1 MSAPLKPTERIIWR
15 DICRDYQG
23 SYHSSPLSLLFH
35 QDGKNFKD
43 TNGEFGE
50 TFHSTT
56 KTFEKLKV
64 YVRNR
69 NLSSDNALKTAH
81 KSHSIFLALKMGSP
95 SRSLEIRSP
104 RSSPILTT
112 TVTRKNCCLI
122 LSTLCRLQ
130 FWHFCKSGSTV
141 PGYKKNTSSIVHL
154 IQNLPNKKWLE
165 LKLAK
170 VRNLEPGW
178 FGSAR
183 RQSQNPNLAWE
194 VKYFSFTKHMT
205 ENWKHLK
212 KTSSQN
218 QNIFFRKQKN
228 GRRYNV
234 WDGSIPLLFYWLV

>member
-43 TNGEFGE
+43 TNGEFSE

-81 KSHSIFLALKMGSP
+81 KSHSNFLALKMGSP

-104 RSSPILTT
+104 RFSPISTT
-112 TVTRKNCCLI
+112 TVTVKTVVLFCQ
-122 LSTLCRLQ
+122 LSV
-130 FWHFCKSGSTV
+130 GSDFD
-141 PGYKKNTSSIVHL
+141 IF
-154 IQNLPNKKWLE
+154 
-165 LKLAK
+165 A
-170 VRNLEPGW
+170 NLEVLCQVIKKHVINCT
-178 FGSAR
+178 F
-183 RQSQNPNLAWE
+183 N
-194 VKYFSFTKHMT
+194 TK
-205 ENWKHLK
+205 
-212 KTSSQN
+212 
-218 QNIFFRKQKN
+218 FAKQKMARAQA
-228 GRRYNV
+228 G
-234 WDGSIPLLFYWLV
+234 

>member
-1 MSAPLKPTERIIWR
+1 MGHKQTHIGVWEYFWPRGHTFCWLTDKQRYLISELVKLPSLDCKAVAARPALNPSYWGVMSAPLKPTERIIWR

-43 TNGEFGE
+43 TNGEFSE

-122 LSTLCRLQ
+122 LSTLCRLR

-141 PGYKKNTSSIVHL
+141 PGYKKTRHQLYI
-154 IQNLPNKKWLE
+154 
-165 LKLAK
+165 
-170 VRNLEPGW
+170 
-178 FGSAR
+178 
-183 RQSQNPNLAWE
+183 
-194 VKYFSFTKHMT
+194 
-205 ENWKHLK
+205 
-212 KTSSQN
+212 
-218 QNIFFRKQKN
+218 
-228 GRRYNV
+228 
-234 WDGSIPLLFYWLV
+234 

>member
-1 MSAPLKPTERIIWR
+1 M
-15 DICRDYQG
+15 
-23 SYHSSPLSLLFH
+23 
-35 QDGKNFKD
+35 
-43 TNGEFGE
+43 
-50 TFHSTT
+50 
-56 KTFEKLKV
+56 
-64 YVRNR
+64 
-69 NLSSDNALKTAH
+69 SSDNALKTAH
-81 KSHSIFLALKMGSP
+81 KSHSNFLALKMGSP

-112 TVTRKNCCLI
+112 IVTRKNCCLI

-154 IQNLPNKKWLE
+154 IQNLPNKSWLE

-170 VRNLEPGW
+170 VQNLEPGW

-194 VKYFSFTKHMT
+194 VKYFSFTKHLT

-212 KTSSQN
+212 
-218 QNIFFRKQKN
+218 NIFLKSKCIFQKTEKWKEIQCL
-228 GRRYNV
+228 RWKYTL
-234 WDGSIPLLFYWLV
+234 IILLVSVNLGINASGYT